1 MNLYNF
7 CDMIITMKGGVKISY
22 MAGIGKFL
30 GDYLEVSAQ
39 GEELDLPKGEFIA
52 KSGKA
57 YKAALSIASFVSLAI
72 GIPMTFVCHEDVG
85 IIFLVLG
92 IGALLVLPTIISYR
106 CVVNKIFLK
115 EEYFVLFIKFK
126 KEVLWEDVKYRK
138 ITIGRN
144 NSIKL
149 YDANRKRL
157 ISFDGATVG
166 FRRIVKMA
174 KRGSIRDYNKK

>member
-1 MNLYNF
+1 
-7 CDMIITMKGGVKISY
+7 MIITMKGGVKISY

-30 GDYLEVSAQ
+30 GDYLEASAQ

-72 GIPMTFVCHEDVG
+72 GIPMTFVYHEDVG

-92 IGALLVLPTIISYR
+92 IGALLCLPTIISYR

-138 ITIGRN
+138 ITIGRKN

-166 FRRIVKMA
+166 FGRIVKMA